1 MINCTGNDR
10 SPADSA
16 QRTARHFSKGTRASV
31 LRLILFYW
39 ILIYSSIAFANYN
52 YQWRNFTRYQDG
64 LTSNTIR
71 KIVVGKT
78 GQVWVATDQG
88 LLRFDGFWHQV
99 PLSVPSSENLE
110 VPPVQISIL
119 DLLVDRRGN
128 LWIAT
133 NIGIFIGQWPSDRQ
147 QMIWTSFQTQKTGLL
162 ADYISVIA
170 ERRNGEVWVGTP
182 AGVCWQ
188 RLGDKS
194 WQKVQTPYVTGIYE
208 DLQNQLWLAHQPANR
223 VDDGL
228 ALLTLIEPDG
238 KNWQLFGT
246 QDGLPNGQ
254 IQAMV
259 TDRQNRLWVGTT
271 KGLAI
276 YNEQKWSA
284 DLRSLDLIG
293 HNVQTLHFDQNQI
306 LWVGTNQGIRL
317 LTDLNSGNEVAYQH
331 LTKSNGIAGNN
342 ITTLCESP
350 SGNIWVGTRDNG
362 ISFSDRSWRT
372 FQIAQP
378 ETSRVTSFATDARGS
393 VWIGMQNGIGRIIP
407 DPQHNQLSRLDLVP
421 QSLAPNTEVRSVAYA
436 TNGEVWAGTAAG
448 VLIFDGRT
456 WSRLHLPSG
465 TNDTQTLIID
475 EEQQVWL
482 STALLLPGDA
492 VGFLPTLLKYQLGT
506 PAQEVEV
513 LGLVQNRIGR
523 AITNLFV
530 DSRRHLLLGTVGN
543 MLIPSDLWIYDL
555 TTDQLTEISQRQ
567 FGQIQ
572 AILEI
577 GLRIWVGTNQGIYIL
592 NLGLEEKIEHHYTTN
607 VGLIDNNVQALFQD
621 RQGRIWVGTSE
632 GVSVFERDRVVRQL
646 TIADGLG
653 SNNILAITQT
663 DTNEMLF
670 GTAGSGI
677 SYFKQELVPPVT
689 RIVEGPSNN
698 EIVGETSVTFKFE
711 GGDASSQAFHY
722 RYQIDQDDFRLT
734 GDDGNENRVVLS
746 GLSEG
751 RHHFEVQA
759 IDRENN
765 VDPVGATAT
774 FIIDSLPPL
783 AQIFSPV
790 DGQVVGGKLNIQ
802 GTATD
807 SSDFSNYTIQIFS
820 DAGDRK
826 IIHHVVQPVDLGT
839 LFSWHTNGFPDGAY
853 SVQLTV
859 KDTLNSLSDF
869 QHTAQTTVDLIV
881 DNTPPEV
888 NIQSPRSGEQL
899 SGTVRL
905 NFGLQ
910 ETHPHTIQL
919 RYRRRAASSWLSF
932 SSLLLSDLLGQS
944 GQPGLYSYLWDTTS
958 IDGQVDLRIQA
969 LDLAG
974 NLTQS
979 SVIHVT
985 LDNPSA
991 RPNVH
996 LEPIAK
1002 IVSGTVDIFATIR
1015 VGLANEA
1022 QIQTALLQ
1030 SRPLNKNSSISL
1042 SSWQTI
1048 WFGNDEIESQKI
1060 AAWDTTNLDDGQY
1073 QIQLQA
1079 TDGYQYHTVRRQ
1091 KLTVDNQPPVVA
1103 IQKPSNGQ
1111 VVGQQ
1116 NIQISGLVRDDHLDQ
1131 YTLSYR
1137 LISPSTEW
1145 VTFWTH
1151 SEQVTTTT
1159 VLTDWNTFN
1168 LVGSRY
1174 RLRLRARDLAGLLAE
1189 TVVDL
1194 VIDVSEVKAQII
1206 SPQPN
1211 QMVSDTVEIIGT
1223 ASDENLQHFQIEYR
1237 AVDTPLWQSILAPD
1251 PEDGP
1256 SSQSFD
1262 VSLTKLE
1269 RATSKVNQSLATWI
1283 TPPTDGTY
1291 QIRLTVIDLAGKSKV
1306 VIVPVLVD
1314 NLPPKAEILTPRSEA
1329 ILGEETPITGS
1340 VNDAHF
1346 SSFQLDYRARSS
1358 DADWQPISVIDPTL
1372 PKEANL
1378 LGIWQ
1383 LPRVDGQYQIRL
1395 QAKDQY
1401 GRVTI
1406 QTVSIMA
1413 DNRAPVVEIT
1423 VPAAGAIISG
1433 KIPILGS
1440 ITDLYLD
1447 QFELKVRPVENS
1459 PSILTEGN
1467 SADWQLIQRGT
1478 TSLYQSQLTQW
1489 ATPDREAVYEIKL
1502 SATDISGNEKETS
1515 VVVSV
1520 DNRPPQAQIST
1531 PQSRQQTG
1539 QTVTI
1544 TGIATDRNFAQYQLE
1559 YAQGWSSLQGIQ
1571 PKIWSAISA
1580 RPFRT
1585 PVKSEDL
1592 LAEWRAPNLVG
1603 HYTVRLQVTDAVGH
1617 ENRSQIEIYF
1627 NRHLDGQLAT
1637 SVKSQDER
1645 VRLVVAPNSLG
1656 APTVITINPV
1666 VSPQISPFIESE
1678 ANQYQIRP
1686 SEIVFPVN
1694 KPAVLS
1700 FQTASAKKLGI
1711 FHWHDQRWQYI
1722 GGTVERSTIDSSSRQ
1737 ISVPIRQLGR
1747 YSLRP
1752 EVEIEATN
1760 LQVSHL
1766 ACQPRI
1772 FSPNRGQSTA
1782 ISFSI
1787 SQSVPVTISI
1797 YDTGNRLKRLVA
1809 DRQFVTAGHHVF
1821 WWDGHNHSDQR
1832 LVSDIYIV
1840 LIQAGEIL
1848 ETKVVVVKND

>member
-162 ADYISVIA
+162 ADYITVIA
-170 ERRNGEVWVGTP
+170 ERRNGEVWIGTP
-182 AGVCWQ
+182 VGVCWQ

-362 ISFSDRSWRT
+362 ISFSDLSWRT

-592 NLGLEEKIEHHYTTN
+592 NLGLEEKIERHYTTN

-632 GVSVFERDRVVRQL
+632 GVSVFESDRVVRQL

-839 LFSWHTNGFPDGAY
+839 LFSWHTNGLPDGTY

-859 KDTLNSLSDF
+859 KDTLNSLFDF

-1015 VGLANEA
+1015 VGLANGA

-1030 SRPLNKNSSISL
+1030 SRSLNKNSSISL

-1237 AVDTPLWQSILAPD
+1237 AVDTPLWQSILVPD

-1531 PQSRQQTG
+1531 PQSRQQTE

-1711 FHWHDQRWQYI
+1711 FRWHDQRWQYI

-1752 EVEIEATN
+1752 EVEIEATD
-1760 LQVSHL
+1760 LRVSHL